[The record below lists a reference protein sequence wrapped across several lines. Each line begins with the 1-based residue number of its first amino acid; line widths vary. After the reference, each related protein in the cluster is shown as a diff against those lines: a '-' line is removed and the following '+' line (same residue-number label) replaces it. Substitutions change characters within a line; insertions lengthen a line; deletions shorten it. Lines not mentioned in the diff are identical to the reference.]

1 MKKRSPWSVV
11 LALCMAATITG
22 CMTLATTHFGP
33 EPLID
38 CTSDPWSH
46 PRIYSGTH
54 EIFLSSQPRKPQRKP
69 TSEESRDMAQM
80 IVMFFP
86 MIVMDVPLS
95 LAADTLILPLTI
107 YLQNKYGDIQ
117 VVCPHTPPE

>member
-1 MKKRSPWSVV
+1 
-11 LALCMAATITG
+11 
-22 CMTLATTHFGP
+22 
-33 EPLID
+33 
-38 CTSDPWSH
+38 
-46 PRIYSGTH
+46 
-54 EIFLSSQPRKPQRKP
+54 
-69 TSEESRDMAQM
+69 MAQM

-107 YLQNKYGDIQ
+107 YQQHKYGDIQ